1 MKRVSVFILM
11 LLTVVFITACGE
23 GKKNDLATLFM
34 LYPRFGKTFS
44 MVQYN
49 FPASKNPSLSGD
61 AIGSINDSAITV
73 NVPHD
78 ADVANLIAEF
88 TPSSEKITVKVNGV
102 VQKSDVT
109 SNNYTNPVALTMVY
123 NNKDVLTYTITVI
136 RAKSDEKSMLTFT
149 LNGIDG
155 VIDDTSGAITVDLP
169 PRTDLTSLIASFSTS
184 GISVLSGGVD
194 QISGVTANDFTN
206 PVAYTVTAEDGST
219 KQYTVTARVLPS
231 SRKEITSFSFL
242 KANNDAL
249 PADVNG
255 TISGTKISVEL
266 PFGSSRDNLKATFE
280 TSGEGETVA
289 IGETAQVS
297 GETVNAF
304 TTPITYRVTAEDK
317 TTADYEVTVT
327 VAKNDAKAITSFI
340 LDGETCAIDQ
350 DKGAITVDFPST
362 KIMTGL
368 VAKFVST
375 GVSVQ
380 VNDVDQVS
388 GTTANDF
395 SNPVTY
401 TVVAENNTK
410 KTYTVTV
417 TGKTDMAGLWNFE
430 SPSDGSYTISGTTTA
445 TGLSGSAL
453 QFNGTSDY
461 VSVPDSDTLTLG
473 EAGTV
478 EAVVYMNAYTR
489 FAGIVHKGTRTDFND
504 ESYSLQFWDPD
515 GILRFSIFN
524 DAGAYLYVDSP
535 DILETGKW
543 YHLAGT
549 WDQSRIVLYLD
560 GVEVAS
566 ATNTVGAVR
575 NTNGDLIIGA
585 QLPVQYNGSWHN
597 LGFSGII
604 DRVRIYNRALT
615 AEEISAGY
623 SAIFAPGGQPLT
635 AYLLSA
641 VSKRGMVLGV
651 ILGVVAAVLLGMFV
665 RNRRL
670 SLKTRR

>member
-417 TGKTDMAGLWNFE
+417 TGKTDIAGLWNFE

-461 VSVPDSDTLTLG
+461 VSVPDSDTFTLG